1 MGGEPAG
8 LLEVNDLNPIKRL
21 FGDTGF

>member
-1 MGGEPAG
+1 MDGEPAG